1 MGTIARAIS
10 LNILYTSFLFTMLS
24 FRVEAQDVL
33 VDRQGHITF
42 FSSAILEDITATT
55 NSVSSALN
63 IQTNEIAFKVGIKSF
78 EFRKR
83 LMQEHFNENYMES
96 DKYPH
101 ATFAGKI
108 NEEVDWG
115 TNGVHE
121 VTASGNLDI
130 HGVRKFYTTKAT
142 IEVKNGTI
150 AARTKFNVKLEDHN
164 IKIPRV
170 VVKNIAEVVEVTVS
184 STYQLL

>member
-1 MGTIARAIS
+1 MSRFY
-10 LNILYTSFLFTMLS
+10 ILILFVVLWL
-24 FRVEAQDVL
+24 RVGAQEIL
-33 VDRQGHITF
+33 VDKNGRITF

-63 IQTNEIAFKVGIKSF
+63 IKTNEIAFKVAIKSF

-115 TNGVHE
+115 KDGTYE
-121 VTASGNLDI
+121 VTAAGNLDI

-142 IEVKNGTI
+142 IEVKNGTVT
-150 AARTKFNVKLEDHN
+150 AQTKFNVKLEDHN

-170 VVKNIAEVVEVTVS
+170 VVRNIAEVVEVTVS
-184 STYQLL
+184 STYQLQ